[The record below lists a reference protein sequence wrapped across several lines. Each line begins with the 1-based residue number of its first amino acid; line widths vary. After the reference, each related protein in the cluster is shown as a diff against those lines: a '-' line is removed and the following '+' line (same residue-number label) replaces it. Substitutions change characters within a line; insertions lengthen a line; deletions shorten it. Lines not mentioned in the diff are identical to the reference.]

1 MEVPEQ
7 NIKAIIRGNLLPSNL
22 SPPPM
27 QITYEHARFRAYGRE
42 DGSFF
47 QSQSSNTVYSQESY
61 QTQHSA
67 RSMDSDEIWMEN
79 TVRRVLDSKIEKD
92 WVLYHVQRKGKLDLR
107 F

>member
-7 NIKAIIRGNLLPSNL
+7 NIKAIIRVDLLRSNL
-22 SPPPM
+22 FLPPM
-27 QITYEHARFRAYGRE
+27 HITYEHARFRAHGRE
-42 DGSFF
+42 DGSFY
-47 QSQSSNTVYSQESY
+47 QSQSNHSGYFQESY

-67 RSMDSDEIWMEN
+67 RSMDSEEIWMEN

-92 WVLYHVQRKGKLDLR
+92 RVLYHIQRKGKLDLR